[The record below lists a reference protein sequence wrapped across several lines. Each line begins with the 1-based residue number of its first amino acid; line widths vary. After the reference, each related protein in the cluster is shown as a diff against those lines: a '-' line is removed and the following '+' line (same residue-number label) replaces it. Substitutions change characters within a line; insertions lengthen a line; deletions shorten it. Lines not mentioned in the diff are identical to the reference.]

1 MTPHRRFLSWLFESF
16 CYFTCDTS
24 VLININMIVAKVE
37 KIGMAK
43 KGKKQFDVIAI
54 LAGYTSNLALNIC
67 Y

>member
-1 MTPHRRFLSWLFESF
+1 
-16 CYFTCDTS
+16 
-24 VLININMIVAKVE
+24 MIVAKVE